1 MNKTSF
7 VIQLVG
13 RSNAYLKGVI
23 EDILVQFNELFFL
36 ANFNILNMENGDQT
50 THILLGRPFL
60 KTSKTKIGVHNGTL
74 TIEFYGE
81 IVKFNIYD
89 VINYPGDDDPVY
101 SDGMIDS

>member
-36 ANFNILNMENGDQT
+36 ANFNILDMENGDQT

-74 TIEFYGE
+74 TIEFDGE

-89 VINYPGDDDPVY
+89 VMNYPGDDDLVY